1 MAINATKIAPIDNQP
16 SKGVGIALPLNGPA
30 VFRTT
35 YTTKDSIRY
44 NLINLLL
51 TGPKERPF
59 KPRFGAGLQTF
70 IFEQLSAGNIE
81 GIQDY
86 IEVSIAEYFP
96 NIQAKVELRADED
109 RNSLFTVIDYTITN
123 TGATDTIQLDLNN
136 A

>member
-59 KPRFGAGLQTF
+59 KPGIGAGLQTF

-81 GIQDY
+81 AIQDY